1 MATEKRSPDLEES
14 NDFQYNLMSLF
25 ADGGMMMYALVL
37 CSLVALGVII
47 AKAWTLWVA
56 HRDTDRILAEVQEL
70 TEKGRIDDAI
80 RLAAGTPGPAAAILL
95 AGLRRIRQ
103 GEVRAGEIE
112 QAVSTIGTI
121 ELGFLERGLVILAT
135 IANVAPLMGFLG
147 TVAGMILA
155 FGSIE
160 MAGDVNP
167 TLVAGGIKVAL
178 LTTATGLLIAIPVNL
193 GYNFFVTR
201 IDKLIIDME
210 QGTQQ
215 ILNLAW
221 DMEKAGTLVVT
232 GVAVPKGPGS
242 MPRPDAT
249 SASEPA
255 SPLAPEADDSQLY
268 DGAGD

>member
-1 MATEKRSPDLEES
+1 MDEP
-14 NDFQYNLMSLF
+14 NQFQYNLMSLF
-25 ADGGMMMYALVL
+25 ADGGLMMYALVL

-56 HRDTDRILAEVQEL
+56 HRDTDRVLAEVQEL
-70 TEKGRIDDAI
+70 TEAGRIEEAM
-80 RLAAGTPGPAAAILL
+80 RVAAETPGPAAAILL

-103 GEVRAGEIE
+103 GRVREGEIE
-112 QAVSTIGTI
+112 QAVSTTGTI

-160 MAGDVNP
+160 LAGDVNP

-201 IDKLIIDME
+201 IDTLIVDME

-221 DMEKAGTLVVT
+221 DLEKKGRLEVYGA
-232 GVAVPKGPGS
+232 AVPAEPVTMETPS
-242 MPRPDAT
+242 VPA
-249 SASEPA
+249 APA
-255 SPLAPEADDSQLY
+255 SPPAPAPENSGLKDPP
-268 DGAGD
+268 GD